1 MAREEKVCPKYKLA
15 RMFADFVRFA
25 PNPSAPHHSLRSLPP
40 APGLGHLG
48 TCSSERKSL
57 QEICE
62 SIRTDD
68 SLFTMFRLNP
78 EPITCPFNGAPYTFT
93 YNRGDKECNSPVS
106 VAESCTDPSKLL
118 LKYQA
123 CPDIE
128 DSESITEELQCL
140 ALWKDGRNKYLV
152 GTLKLFGRSAA
163 TNEETFRCF
172 LYERNHHGE
181 KVTYDIAQSGDSTC
195 SALNDVSQG
204 SRTIKLTKVDRE
216 HNKCKYPQWV
226 TKHHAWHSLDGT
238 RAYHFTTGNATLKV
252 EQSKDQQNKGHK
264 YEERIVCH
272 NLESIDSPDKK
283 VKLVAHITSGCDIGY
298 VCMIFHRRSAG
309 VIELQQSNVKTILP
323 EEACKQQEDLSVM
336 PYITLITSTL
346 EKKRCPQPGRY
357 HVVNYGSSH
366 ALSIPSRRQRKDT
379 NIQIRDTPSSSSSS
393 LSSSVSSSIS
403 QRAAEKRTWEEK
415 NDDEQCSV
423 SDIQIGCTTSDQ
435 SEMIIINTCEDKHE
449 AYTCHD
455 SWEEKGVWYT
465 IVSQKQKSLS
475 GISIN
480 VNSGS
485 SIGSESAVTNASFC
499 FSMRWVDPTPK
510 LSGRGSRVEQEQELR
525 LTWPVREFQRDDPNQ
540 WTYKLSNQGVCEDIT
555 RASATSASSFSRVSL
570 VLSAGAAIICELLS
584 R

>member
-1 MAREEKVCPKYKLA
+1 
-15 RMFADFVRFA
+15 
-25 PNPSAPHHSLRSLPP
+25 
-40 APGLGHLG
+40 
-48 TCSSERKSL
+48 
-57 QEICE
+57 
-62 SIRTDD
+62 
-68 SLFTMFRLNP
+68 MFRLNP

-238 RAYHFTTGNATLKV
+238 RVYHFTTGNATLKV

-336 PYITLITSTL
+336 PYITLIM
-346 EKKRCPQPGRY
+346 
-357 HVVNYGSSH
+357 
-366 ALSIPSRRQRKDT
+366 
-379 NIQIRDTPSSSSSS
+379 
-393 LSSSVSSSIS
+393 SSSIS